1 MPARIMTR
9 HPEGKAG
16 VNLEKDKYD
25 QVKQAIIAE
34 LKKKEEMT
42 FQDLN
47 TAVGKRLEGKFEG
60 SIGWYYTTVKLDLE
74 ARKLIKRVDTR
85 SPQRLVLTAKGRK

>member
-1 MPARIMTR
+1 MAARIMTK

-25 QVKQAIIAE
+25 TVKSAIIAE
-34 LKKKEEMT
+34 LKRKDEMT
-42 FQDLN
+42 FRDLN
-47 TAVGKRLEGKFEG
+47 AAVGKRLKGRFDG

-74 ARKLIKRVDTR
+74 ARKLIKRVDTQ